1 LLFSTDHK
9 LASQK
14 IIDSVMKKISTFL
27 LALSLLI
34 SLGFTKGE
42 EEGLARVNKL
52 QGIEIYMLSE
62 PVRDYEVISDVST
75 GINTTSAMTGGIVN
89 ESIADKASNFVR
101 KAMKQNSRIDAV
113 VYSSGKRI
121 VGIRFTD
128 SPSPATKGIG
138 RVKKINGY
146 DTYVLAEPLQD
157 YEVLTSKGGGIKWK
171 SYITGGLI
179 NNSIEEDIE
188 RMVKKIQGNGTSIDG
203 IIYSAGKTASGFRY
217 R

>member
-1 LLFSTDHK
+1 
-9 LASQK
+9 
-14 IIDSVMKKISTFL
+14 MKKFSTFL

-75 GINTTSAMTGGIVN
+75 GINTTSAMTGGMVN

-113 VYSSGKRI
+113 VYSSGKRV

-128 SPSPATKGIG
+128 NPSPSTKGIG
-138 RVKKINGY
+138 RVKKINGF

>member
-1 LLFSTDHK
+1 MKTISTLLLGVSLLFCAGFK
-9 LASQK
+9 LEDEQ
-14 IIDSVMKKISTFL
+14 
-27 LALSLLI
+27 
-34 SLGFTKGE
+34 
-42 EEGLARVNKL
+42 GLARVNKL

-62 PVRDYEVISDVST
+62 PVRDYEVISDVSN
-75 GINTTSAMTGGIVN
+75 GINTTSAITGGMVN

-101 KAMKQNSRIDAV
+101 RAMKENSRIDAV
-113 VYSSGKRI
+113 IYSSGKRV
-121 VGIRFTD
+121 VGIRFKDKGT
-128 SPSPATKGIG
+128 PSTKGIG
-138 RVKKINGY
+138 RVKKINGF
-146 DTYVLAEPLQD
+146 DTYVLSEPLQD

-203 IIYSAGKTASGFRY
+203 IIYSAGKSASGFRY

>member
-1 LLFSTDHK
+1 
-9 LASQK
+9 
-14 IIDSVMKKISTFL
+14 M
-27 LALSLLI
+27 
-34 SLGFTKGE
+34 
-42 EEGLARVNKL
+42 NKL

-62 PVRDYEVISDVST
+62 PVRDYEVISDVSN
-75 GINTTSAMTGGIVN
+75 GINTTSAITGGMVN

-101 KAMKQNSRIDAV
+101 RAMKENSRIDAV
-113 VYSSGKRI
+113 IYSSGKRV
-121 VGIRFTD
+121 VGIRFKDAGT
-128 SPSPATKGIG
+128 PSTKGIA
-138 RVKKINGY
+138 RVKKINGF
-146 DTYVLAEPLQD
+146 DTYVLSEPLQD

-203 IIYSAGKTASGFRY
+203 IIYSAGKSASGFRY

>member
-1 LLFSTDHK
+1 
-9 LASQK
+9 
-14 IIDSVMKKISTFL
+14 MKKISTFL

-75 GINTTSAMTGGIVN
+75 GINTTSAITGGMVN

>member
-1 LLFSTDHK
+1 
-9 LASQK
+9 
-14 IIDSVMKKISTFL
+14 MKS
-27 LALSLLI
+27 
-34 SLGFTKGE
+34 
-42 EEGLARVNKL
+42 
-52 QGIEIYMLSE
+52 
-62 PVRDYEVISDVST
+62 
-75 GINTTSAMTGGIVN
+75 
-89 ESIADKASNFVR
+89 
-101 KAMKQNSRIDAV
+101 NSRIDAV

-121 VGIRFTD
+121 VGIRFKDNPTA
-128 SPSPATKGIG
+128 ATKGIG

-179 NNSIEEDIE
+179 NNSIEDDIE
-188 RMVKKIQGNGTSIDG
+188 RMVKKIQGNGTAIDG